1 MTILSDNLVKITVS
15 KYFEKA
21 VKLLVT

>member
-1 MTILSDNLVKITVS
+1 MTILSDNIVKITVS
-15 KYFEKA
+15 KYFKKA